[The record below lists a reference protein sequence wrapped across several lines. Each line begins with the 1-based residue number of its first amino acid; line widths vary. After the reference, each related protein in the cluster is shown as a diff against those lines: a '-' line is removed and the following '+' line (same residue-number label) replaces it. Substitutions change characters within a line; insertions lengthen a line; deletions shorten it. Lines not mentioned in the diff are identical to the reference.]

1 MSLLVIL
8 GFGSLAF
15 GLALAAVVG
24 GLSGPAD
31 HRRGQGHPRK
41 VFHLGVFLGAV
52 PALLLGGF
60 WGTVIYGS
68 VISSIILGSLWQ
80 GRDLPFLS
88 GLARA
93 EEYRAH
99 PVRSILV
106 PLASTA
112 FGGLAAVLLV
122 GRFAAVGFLVC
133 GLGDAAGEP
142 VGRVWGRHR
151 YRAFPWMEEAS
162 TRTLEGSLAV
172 FVAGTVGAAVGLGIM
187 GFSLPEALSAGLAC
201 GAVGALGEG
210 LSGGESDNFWVQVLS
225 SLVAWWLLG

>member
-1 MSLLVIL
+1 MSLLVVL

-24 GLSGPAD
+24 GLSGPAG
-31 HRRGQGHPRK
+31 HGGEQGHPRK
-41 VFHLGVFLGAV
+41 VFHLGVFVGAV

-68 VISSIILGSLWQ
+68 VISSVILGSLWQ
-80 GRDLPFLS
+80 GRDLPFVS

-93 EEYRAH
+93 EEHRAH

-133 GLGDAAGEP
+133 GLGDAAGEAA
-142 VGRVWGRHR
+142 GRVWGRHR
-151 YRAFPWMEEAS
+151 YRAFPWTEEAS

-172 FVAGTVGAAVGLGIM
+172 FLAGTLGASVGLGIM
-187 GFSLPEALSAGLAC
+187 GFSVTQALSVGLAC
-201 GAVGALGEG
+201 GGVGALSEA
-210 LSGGESDNFWVQVLS
+210 LSGRESDNFWVQVLP